1 MQHNMMFLKY
11 YLKRQWPGEKA
22 LKPKNNLKLVFLS
35 SDIKDNL
42 KKICSIDTLC
52 VVYFSAAEY
61 EWHWESHSAETEKV
75 VDLLLKIH
83 FFFFMQT
90 NDSEDSLILTWWS
103 SPGGNHSTLSHLATF
118 LDASYVQKRLFLSSC
133 LLLHLVIFLKFCLVP

>member
-1 MQHNMMFLKY
+1 MFLKY

-35 SDIKDNL
+35 SDIKDNF

-83 FFFFMQT
+83 FFFLCRQMT
-90 NDSEDSLILTWWS
+90 VKTLLS
-103 SPGGNHSTLSHLATF
+103 SPGEVVQVATILPLAT
-118 LDASYVQKRLFLSSC
+118 
-133 LLLHLVIFLKFCLVP
+133 LLHSLMHPMCKKGSSYLPACFSI